1 MQTHKT
7 STSSIHVDNVVHSFL
22 EAFARDS
29 VSISPLGIHSDQSRR
44 FPVFI
49 SLSLFPAATCIHPHS
64 LHTLHAVTFLGQLTI
79 IHSFPFLILHP
90 GNNFFFA
97 ETPADDRHKTV
108 HLVSHQSVC
117 FISRLGDLLSSGLPQ
132 ASLNRLSIHP
142 STFQSAAV
150 EPWPRLR
157 IRTLLRLYLT
167 VSGGTAPPT
176 KKSVS
181 AFDRR

>member
-29 VSISPLGIHSDQSRR
+29 VSISPLGIHSNQIPAD
-44 FPVFI
+44 FP
-49 SLSLFPAATCIHPHS
+49 SLSLSRSSPLQLAYIHTHS
-64 LHTLHAVTFLGQLTI
+64 IHAVTFLGQLTI
-79 IHSFPFLILHP
+79 IHSFPFLILHS

-117 FISRLGDLLSSGLPQ
+117 FISRLGDLLSSSLPQ

-157 IRTLLRLYLT
+157 IRTLLRPYLT
-167 VSGGTAPPT
+167 L
-176 KKSVS
+176 
-181 AFDRR
+181 R